1 MLRKLKKINF
11 LQKNTLFSKL
21 EIIKNIED
29 LNKFRSNYDQISF
42 VPTMGNLHDGHIS
55 LIKKANKYN
64 DTVITSIFINPL
76 QFNDNNDF
84 INYPKTLDSDIN
96 LLIKNECNCLFL
108 PDQSIL
114 NNIKQIE
121 SSYKSQHLCGLN
133 RPGHF
138 DGVLTIVNKL
148 FELIRPTRAI
158 FGKKDYQQLLLIS
171 DFVKE
176 SKLPIS
182 IIGSEIVRD
191 QSGLALS
198 SRNNHLSTDEKKLAS
213 NLYKSLE
220 IIANKVD
227 TLTINDIVN
236 EKNKLRDL
244 GFSIDYLNVCN
255 PQELSEESNYTIR
268 PLIVAIAAYI
278 REIRLIDNILIT

>member
-1 MLRKLKKINF
+1 M
-11 LQKNTLFSKL
+11 

-55 LIKKANKYN
+55 LIKKANEYS

-76 QFNDNNDF
+76 QFNDKNDF

-96 LLIKNECNCLFL
+96 LLIKNECDCLFL

-114 NNIKQIE
+114 NNIKQIK
-121 SSYKSQHLCGLN
+121 SSYKSQYLCGLN

-138 DGVLTIVNKL
+138 DGVLTIVNRL
-148 FELIRPTRAI
+148 FDLVKPTRAI

-176 SKLPIS
+176 NNLPIN

-198 SRNNHLSTDEKKLAS
+198 SRNNHLSADEKKLAS
-213 NLYKSLE
+213 NLYKTLK
-220 IIANKVD
+220 IIANKGNK
-227 TLTINDIVN
+227 LTNNDIIN
-236 EKNKLRDL
+236 EKNRLLEL

-255 PQELSEESNYTIR
+255 PQELSKESNYNIR
-268 PLIVAIAAYI
+268 PLIVAIAAHI
-278 REIRLIDNILIT
+278 GEIRLIDNILIT

>member
-1 MLRKLKKINF
+1 M
-11 LQKNTLFSKL
+11 

-55 LIKKANKYN
+55 LIKKANEYS
-64 DTVITSIFINPL
+64 DTVLASIFINPL
-76 QFNDNNDF
+76 QFNDKNDF

-96 LLIKNECNCLFL
+96 LLIKNECDCLFL

-114 NNIKQIE
+114 NNIKQIK

-138 DGVLTIVNKL
+138 DGVLTIVNRL
-148 FELIRPTRAI
+148 FDLVKPTRAI

-176 SKLPIS
+176 NNLPIN

-198 SRNNHLSTDEKKLAS
+198 SRNNHLSADEKKLAS
-213 NLYKSLE
+213 NLYKTLK
-220 IIANKVD
+220 IIANKGNK
-227 TLTINDIVN
+227 LTNNDIIN
-236 EKNKLRDL
+236 EKNRLLEL

-255 PQELSEESNYTIR
+255 PQELSKESNYNIR
-268 PLIVAIAAYI
+268 PLIVAIAAHI
-278 REIRLIDNILIT
+278 GEIRLIDNILIT

>member
-1 MLRKLKKINF
+1 M
-11 LQKNTLFSKL
+11 

-55 LIKKANKYN
+55 LIKKANEYN
-64 DTVITSIFINPL
+64 DTVIASIFINPL
-76 QFNDNNDF
+76 QFNDKNDF

-96 LLIKNECNCLFL
+96 LLIKNECDCLFF

-114 NNIKQIE
+114 NNIKQIK
-121 SSYKSQHLCGLN
+121 SSYKSQYLCGLN

-138 DGVLTIVNKL
+138 DGVLTIVNRL
-148 FELIRPTRAI
+148 FELVRPTRAI
-158 FGKKDYQQLLLIS
+158 FGKKDYQQLLLIT

-176 SKLPIS
+176 NNLPIN

-198 SRNNHLSTDEKKLAS
+198 SRNNRLSSHEKKLAS
-213 NLYKSLE
+213 NLYKTLKV
-220 IIANKVD
+220 ITNKGN
-227 TLTINDIVN
+227 TLTYDDVLN
-236 EKNKLRDL
+236 EKIRLKAL
-244 GFSIDYLNVCN
+244 GFSIDYLNICN
-255 PQELSEESNYTIR
+255 PQELTEEFNLTIR

-278 REIRLIDNILIT
+278 GEVRLIDNISMPVEKLHSV

>member
-1 MLRKLKKINF
+1 M
-11 LQKNTLFSKL
+11 

-55 LIKKANKYN
+55 LIKKANEYN
-64 DTVITSIFINPL
+64 DTVIASIFINPL
-76 QFNDNNDF
+76 QFNDKNDF
-84 INYPKTLDSDIN
+84 INYPKTLGSDIN
-96 LLIKNECNCLFL
+96 LLIKNECDCLFF

-114 NNIKQIE
+114 NNIKQIK

-138 DGVLTIVNKL
+138 DGVLTIVNRL
-148 FELIRPTRAI
+148 FELVRPTRAI

-198 SRNNHLSTDEKKLAS
+198 SRNNHLSTDENKLAS

>member
-1 MLRKLKKINF
+1 M
-11 LQKNTLFSKL
+11 
-21 EIIKNIED
+21 EIIENIQD

-55 LIKKANKYN
+55 LIKKANEHK
-64 DTVITSIFINPL
+64 DPVITSIFINPL
-76 QFNDNNDF
+76 QFNDKNDF
-84 INYPKTLDSDIN
+84 IHYPKTLDSDIN

-138 DGVLTIVNKL
+138 DGVLTIVNRL
-148 FELIRPTRAI
+148 FELVRPTRAI

-171 DFVKE
+171 DFVKGNN
-176 SKLPIS
+176 LPIN

-191 QSGLALS
+191 HSGLALS

-278 REIRLIDNILIT
+278 GENKAY

>member
-55 LIKKANKYN
+55 LIKKANEYN

-76 QFNDNNDF
+76 QFNDKNDF
-84 INYPKTLDSDIN
+84 IHYPKTLDSDIN

-121 SSYKSQHLCGLN
+121 SSYKSQQLCGLN

-138 DGVLTIVNKL
+138 DGVLTIVNRL
-148 FELIRPTRAI
+148 FEVIRPTRAI

-176 SKLPIS
+176 
-182 IIGSEIVRD
+182 
-191 QSGLALS
+191 
-198 SRNNHLSTDEKKLAS
+198 
-213 NLYKSLE
+213 
-220 IIANKVD
+220 NKFPAKEH
-227 TLTINDIVN
+227 T
-236 EKNKLRDL
+236 
-244 GFSIDYLNVCN
+244 FF
-255 PQELSEESNYTIR
+255 
-268 PLIVAIAAYI
+268 
-278 REIRLIDNILIT
+278 